1 MISSR
6 FVCVWNVH
14 DDFFSWFVVVV
25 ASREFFIFQIADVH
39 LLHSAT
45 WWRLLGQKYSLT
57 TEVTRLRL
65 RGERVAVWCGNEIEP
80 HYGRVAQ
87 TTGSQT
93 KRERSP
99 FAARSSQKIGPK
111 CCTLVRF
118 RAAATGDRSR
128 SGTWATRPY
137 LGCYNMDYPSASN
150 GGVCTSKFPR
160 LLRGLIFSPR
170 SVFPRRRFLQTWA
183 PSTGARPLRSRS
195 PDSCRPE
202 KKRGPKP
209 GPRAR
214 EAWPLPAWKRDSTA

>member
-1 MISSR
+1 MFMMISFR
-6 FVCVWNVH
+6 GLLLLL
-14 DDFFSWFVVVV
+14 
-25 ASREFFIFQIADVH
+25 SREFFIFQIADVH

-57 TEVTRLRL
+57 AEVTRLRL

-99 FAARSSQKIGPK
+99 FAARSSRKIGPK

-128 SGTWATRPY
+128 SGTWAHALT
-137 LGCYNMDYPSASN
+137 SALQL
-150 GGVCTSKFPR
+150 TSTYQ
-160 LLRGLIFSPR
+160 LL
-170 SVFPRRRFLQTWA
+170 
-183 PSTGARPLRSRS
+183 
-195 PDSCRPE
+195 
-202 KKRGPKP
+202 
-209 GPRAR
+209 
-214 EAWPLPAWKRDSTA
+214 

>member
-1 MISSR
+1 MMISFR
-6 FVCVWNVH
+6 GLLLLL
-14 DDFFSWFVVVV
+14 
-25 ASREFFIFQIADVH
+25 SREFFIFQIADVH

-57 TEVTRLRL
+57 AEVTRLRL

-99 FAARSSQKIGPK
+99 FAARSSRKIGPK

-118 RAAATGDRSR
+118 RAAAIGDRSR

-137 LGCYNMDYPSASN
+137 AGYLVTGLEAEPNPRISAF
-150 GGVCTSKFPR
+150 GF
-160 LLRGLIFSPR
+160 RG
-170 SVFPRRRFLQTWA
+170 
-183 PSTGARPLRSRS
+183 STGNLRS
-195 PDSCRPE
+195 
-202 KKRGPKP
+202 
-209 GPRAR
+209 
-214 EAWPLPAWKRDSTA
+214 